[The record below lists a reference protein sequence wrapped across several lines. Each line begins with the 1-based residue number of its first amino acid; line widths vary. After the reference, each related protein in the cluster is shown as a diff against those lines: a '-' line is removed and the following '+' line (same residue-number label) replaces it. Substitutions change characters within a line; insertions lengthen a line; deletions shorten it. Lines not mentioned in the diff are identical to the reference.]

1 MNFARSCLSHQSSVV
16 QSVAWHGVMYGRY
29 HSPLGRNVLFCLR
42 RYSCT
47 IDQLLA
53 CRSKFVVHSFVSGS
67 HAEAQLSMA
76 NILID
81 CLMLRDNLLSLSV
94 DFCART
100 LWTWF
105 HICVWRSF
113 YFVFLFY
120 FYFAFIPLFLCCSVY
135 SVCLVLCVRFYN
147 K

>member
-1 MNFARSCLSHQSSVV
+1 V

-29 HSPLGRNVLFCLR
+29 RSPLGRNVLFCLR

-67 HAEAQLSMA
+67 QTEAQLSMA
-76 NILID
+76 NILIE

-94 DFCART
+94 YFMRQDIVDFVSH
-100 LWTWF
+100 L
-105 HICVWRSF
+105 CVAQLLF
-113 YFVFLFY
+113 YFLFY
-120 FYFAFIPLFLCCSVY
+120 SYFAFMPLFFILLCPFCLSCT
-135 SVCLVLCVRFYN
+135 VCTIL
-147 K
+147 